1 MVSLLSSF
9 SKNNPKLKKDLKHI
23 VLYPLS
29 LLYGLIVDI
38 RNWLFDEKIFHSV
51 GFDIPTIVIGNL
63 AVGGTGKT
71 PHAEFVLSHL
81 QEEWKTAFLSRG
93 YKRKTKGFVL
103 ADEKAS
109 AATIGD
115 EPFQIFRKFPKVI
128 VAVHEK
134 RVEGVKRLLRL
145 FPDLQLI
152 VLDDAFQH
160 RFLLPGFSVL
170 LTDYSNLYP
179 ADFFLP
185 AGSLRESKEGSH
197 RANLIVVTKCPEN
210 LKPIDKRIIE
220 MELQPLPYQQVFFST
235 FRYLDPMPIFPEF
248 ASEGWTLSKLR
259 ENNPAVLLVTAI
271 ASSQSMKDFLKNYV
285 STLKELSFRDH
296 HNFTKKDFQLIEQEW
311 ETLPTE
317 NKIIIV
323 TEKDAARLYSN
334 NYLPEML
341 KPKIFALPVEVK
353 FLFDQESLFIQKL
366 KDYVRENSRNR

>member
-1 MVSLLSSF
+1 ME
-9 SKNNPKLKKDLKHI
+9 KTLKHI

-51 GFDIPTIVIGNL
+51 SFDIPTIVIGNL

-93 YKRKTKGFVL
+93 YKRKTKGFGL

-109 AATIGD
+109 ATTIGD

-134 RVEGVKRLLRL
+134 RVEGVERLLRL

-179 ADFFLP
+179 TDFFLP

-220 MELQPLPYQQVFFST
+220 MELHPLPYQQVFFST
-235 FRYLDPMPIFPEF
+235 FRYFDPMPVFPEF

-353 FLFDQESLFIQKL
+353 FLFDQESLFIHKL

>member
-1 MVSLLSSF
+1 M
-9 SKNNPKLKKDLKHI
+9 
-23 VLYPLS
+23 
-29 LLYGLIVDI
+29 
-38 RNWLFDEKIFHSV
+38 
-51 GFDIPTIVIGNL
+51 
-63 AVGGTGKT
+63 AVT
-71 PHAEFVLSHL
+71 
-81 QEEWKTAFLSRG
+81 
-93 YKRKTKGFVL
+93 
-103 ADEKAS
+103 
-109 AATIGD
+109 
-115 EPFQIFRKFPKVI
+115 
-128 VAVHEK
+128 
-134 RVEGVKRLLRL
+134 
-145 FPDLQLI
+145 
-152 VLDDAFQH
+152 
-160 RFLLPGFSVL
+160 
-170 LTDYSNLYP
+170 
-179 ADFFLP
+179 
-185 AGSLRESKEGSH
+185 ESKEGSH

-220 MELQPLPYQQVFFST
+220 MELHPLPYQQVFFST
-235 FRYLDPMPIFPEF
+235 FRYFDPMPVFPEF

-353 FLFDQESLFIQKL
+353 FLFDQESLFIHKL
-366 KDYVRENSRNR
+366 KDYVRENSRNC